1 VALLFKEGA
10 VNFFKQPIF
19 YGLLVL
25 AIIVTFAWTAIA
37 NKIKT
42 SKTAKTTTTTQ
53 VTTKISNLSNADPS
67 DFDSI
72 TQSEF
77 SSANTKAIADRPDNV
92 ISAIEVDLT
101 TSLQATDVNTRYVY
115 TAKSDTTNNWMI
127 TISAASGN
135 FIRAT
140 IPKADYLGNL
150 TAINTK
156 LWKYNYVTALQLA
169 EKNGGL
175 DWRSKKTL
183 SGIKLTLANSGTN
196 ILVWTVEYDS
206 TDNSNLTVTLDANSG
221 KVITN

>member
-1 VALLFKEGA
+1 M
-10 VNFFKQPIF
+10 NFFKQPIF

-37 NKIKT
+37 NKIKAG
-42 SKTAKTTTTTQ
+42 KTAKTTETTQ
-53 VTTKISNLSNADPS
+53 TVTKISNLTNADPS

-77 SSANTKAIADRPDNV
+77 ASANTKATAVQADNV

-101 TSLQATDVNTRYVY
+101 SSLQATDVNTRYVY
-115 TAKSDTTNNWMI
+115 TAKSDTANNWMI
-127 TISAASGN
+127 TISAASSN

-175 DWRSKKTL
+175 DWRGKKTL

-196 ILVWTVEYDS
+196 ILVWTVEYDAA
-206 TDNSNLTVTLDANSG
+206 DNSNLTVTLDANSG